1 MQKPQDDREVL
12 KQQLDDAER
21 NVIANIEKLTKSM
34 ESVKDSSNDKTSQKF
49 SKNVS
54 WVNLYL
60 II

>member
-21 NVIANIEKLTKSM
+21 NVIANIETLTKSM

>member
-34 ESVKDSSNDKTSQKF
+34 ESVKDSSNDKTTQKF

>member
-54 WVNLYL
+54 WVNLYS